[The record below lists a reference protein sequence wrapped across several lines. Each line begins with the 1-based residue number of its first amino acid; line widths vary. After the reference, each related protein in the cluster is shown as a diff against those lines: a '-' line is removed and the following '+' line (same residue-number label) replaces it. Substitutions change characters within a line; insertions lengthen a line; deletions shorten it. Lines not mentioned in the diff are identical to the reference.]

1 MLRTGEFRRTVDDRY
16 DKWIF
21 ICSFAIGAVLIGLC
35 RFFGVS
41 SWVVIIIPTVIL
53 GLYALYAMRTAR
65 LSMSL
70 DRAGDN
76 IYYLGLL
83 YTLVT
88 LSISLVQI
96 FDLGAGAD
104 AVFGLMSAF
113 GIALWSTIFGMF
125 LRVFVQQFRSDPADI
140 EKEIRADLTE
150 AVRSIRSELYAMT
163 SDVNSYRRAITQSL
177 TELQGEVTSS
187 IREISKRSTE
197 AVEEMAARAASSVDD
212 TARRLSETAEALQ
225 RANAG
230 HSNALSKTIREID
243 SAVSEVTARLQRFE
257 VDSSTVSEKLATAAQ
272 SLDASAA
279 SLQERINAEKDAI
292 TALERLIAMINSA
305 TGPAVRESIEMAV
318 ASVESIGGQARTTNK
333 ALAAMEEAVEALH
346 TQLRKAGEQ
355 DFQSIRKLVQEMQDY
370 AKVSARSTELV
381 QDGLLKGVKA
391 LQEEIRR

>member
-1 MLRTGEFRRTVDDRY
+1 
-16 DKWIF
+16 
-21 ICSFAIGAVLIGLC
+21 
-35 RFFGVS
+35 
-41 SWVVIIIPTVIL
+41 
-53 GLYALYAMRTAR
+53 
-65 LSMSL
+65 MSL